1 MSNKLL
7 DAFTFYVQSPQTNFL
22 LNCTVHNNSKSPS
35 TVGYLDKI
43 LLKIF
48 ATLDKLD
55 SYNIRHK
62 SYRKMGKFCEKI
74 VP

>member
-1 MSNKLL
+1 MYI
-7 DAFTFYVQSPQTNFL
+7 TFLSKQTKIFKN
-22 LNCTVHNNSKSPS
+22 TVHNNSKSPS